1 MTKQEIHN
9 LDLLKQMAKIYIWW
23 KTPDEAIK
31 YPNRI
36 IAQVMDIGDW
46 YDVEKLLQA
55 FGKERFKEI
64 LQSAEVGQFSPKS
77 WNFWHLQLKLS
88 VYGVTPV
95 PDLPVRR
102 FENNL
107 IN

>member
-1 MTKQEIHN
+1 MDNQEIDS
-9 LDLLKQMAKIYIWW
+9 LDLLKQMAKTYIWW

-46 YDVEKLLQA
+46 YDVEKLIAAVGKQRFIEVLQTA
-55 FGKERFKEI
+55 EI
-64 LQSAEVGQFSPKS
+64 GQFSPKS
-77 WNFWHLQLKLS
+77 WNFWHLQLKLV

-95 PDLPVRR
+95 PDMPIRR
-102 FENNL
+102 VE
-107 IN
+107 